1 MNRRV
6 ILVLDADAD
15 TARAVASAEAGV
27 NCDIRF
33 VRTSKDFFH
42 FCHEDFENVA
52 AVILDVDPGVH
63 GMAILEA
70 LDACENAPP
79 IIVVS
84 ALEEHRLSSVV
95 QQHGAIACLGK
106 PPSFTR
112 LGHAV
117 EEALT
122 IAAVAAPRCDVWGHI
137 KACGGTCT
145 RTNGVGQGKLTN
157 QKHGIRYR
165 V

>member
-15 TARAVASAEAGV
+15 TARAVASAAAGV

-33 VRTSKDFFH
+33 VQTSKDFFH

-52 AVILDVDPGVH
+52 AIILDVDPGIH

-70 LDACENAPP
+70 FDACENMPP

-106 PPSFTR
+106 PLSLAR
-112 LGHAV
+112 LRHAV

-122 IAAVAAPRCDVWGHI
+122 IAAAAAPRCDVWGHV
-137 KACGGTCT
+137 KACGGICT
-145 RTNGVGQGKLTN
+145 RKNGIRQEKLTN
-157 QKHGIRYR
+157 QKYGIRYR

>member
-1 MNRRV
+1 MNRRI

-15 TARAVASAEAGV
+15 TAGAVASVAAGV
-27 NCDIRF
+27 NCDVRF

-42 FCHEDFENVA
+42 FCHEDFEDVA
-52 AVILDVDPGVH
+52 AIVLDVDPAVH

-70 LDACENAPP
+70 LDGCENMPP

-95 QQHGAIACLGK
+95 QKHGAIACLGK
-106 PPSFTR
+106 PLSLMR
-112 LGHAV
+112 LEHAV
-117 EEALT
+117 EDALM
-122 IAAVAAPRCDVWGHI
+122 IPAAPEPRCDVWGHI
-137 KACGGTCT
+137 VTCGGSCA
-145 RTNGVGQGKLTN
+145 RRNGIGQEKLTN
-157 QKHGIRYR
+157 KKHGIRYR

>member
-6 ILVLDADAD
+6 VLVLDADSD
-15 TARAVASAEAGV
+15 TARAVASVAAGV

-33 VRTSKDFFH
+33 VRSSKDFFH

-52 AVILDVDPGVH
+52 AIVLDVDPGVH

-70 LDACENAPP
+70 LDACENMPP

-95 QQHGAIACLGK
+95 KEHGAIACLGK
-106 PPSFTR
+106 PLSLMR
-112 LGHAV
+112 LEHAV
-117 EEALT
+117 ADALT
-122 IAAVAAPRCDVWGHI
+122 LKVRTAPRCDVWGHI
-137 KACGGTCT
+137 VTCGGSCA
-145 RTNGVGQGKLTN
+145 RRNGIGQEKLTN
-157 QKHGIRYR
+157 KKHGIRYR

>member
-1 MNRRV
+1 MTRNI

-15 TARAVASAEAGV
+15 TAGAVASVAAGV

-52 AVILDVDPGVH
+52 AIILDVDPGVH

-70 LDACENAPP
+70 LDACENKPP

-84 ALEEHRLSSVV
+84 GLEEYRLNSVVV

-106 PPSFTR
+106 PFSFLR
-112 LGHAV
+112 LAHAV

-122 IAAVAAPRCDVWGHI
+122 LSAAAAPRCDIWGHI
-137 KACGGTCT
+137 KTCSCTCT
-145 RTNGVGQGKLTN
+145 RRTALPELVQ
-157 QKHGIRYR
+157 
-165 V
+165 

>member
-1 MNRRV
+1 MNRKV

-15 TARAVASAEAGV
+15 TARAVASVAAGV
-27 NCDIRF
+27 NCDVRF
-33 VRTSKDFFH
+33 VRASKDFFH
-42 FCHEDFENVA
+42 FCHEDFEDLA
-52 AVILDVDPGVH
+52 AIILDVDPGIH

-70 LDACENAPP
+70 LDACENMPP

-84 ALEEHRLSSVV
+84 GLEEHRLGSVV
-95 QQHGAIACLGK
+95 QQHGAIACFGK
-106 PPSFTR
+106 PLSLMR

-122 IAAVAAPRCDVWGHI
+122 TAVAPAPRCDVWGHI
-137 KACGGTCT
+137 KACGGTCGK
-145 RTNGVGQGKLTN
+145 RNGIGQEKLTN
-157 QKHGIRYR
+157 QEHGIRYR